1 MTEGS
6 LAYSAASLSAGGQ
19 DEQPWLVNSSITA
32 RGSAPA
38 AVFAVIDP
46 LAPNWQVREEK
57 QADGT
62 WRISMRMKRFTTG
75 GDGEAIRLFHRSAE
89 RIVRENKHAGYRV
102 LQYSEGIESSV
113 PLAQRYSE
121 GTIRVIAAAP

>member
-1 MTEGS
+1 MGGKQDLSRRDHHSGPRGPRGGPLNWGS
-6 LAYSAASLSAGGQ
+6 GFLPTTYQGVPLRGKGDPIMLDYRLA
-19 DEQPWLVNSSITA
+19 
-32 RGSAPA
+32 
-38 AVFAVIDP
+38 
-46 LAPNWQVREEK
+46 K
-57 QADGT
+57 QADGN

-102 LQYSEGIESSV
+102 PQYSEGIESSV